1 MVIAIVDG
9 HATGRLL
16 VERLRREGLR
26 CVHVRSV
33 PDLPEFFVRGFRPD
47 DYEADLTYDGD
58 IGKLAARLE
67 DLGVEQVFAGME
79 SGVVLTDQLNNVLG
93 TPGNRIET
101 THARRDKSV
110 MAAVVSAAGL
120 AVPRGRIF
128 VSVDDAV
135 DWYRTSRLGAAVVKP
150 VQSGGTDNVRFC
162 GTVEEVREACGE
174 VLRARNVFGEPNTGV
189 LVQERVYGDEYYV
202 NTVSRHGLHRV
213 AEVWRYTKLVG
224 PAGAPI
230 YDYDEPVDPA
240 TPTAAAIRAFVG
252 DVLTALGIVNG
263 PAHTEVILTASHP
276 VLIETGAR
284 LGGGTNPGLVERI
297 CGMSQT
303 ALLVTAQTDAA
314 AFRAFDDRSGRWS
327 QHLRHVELI
336 NKHAGVL
343 RPLGWADRIRALRTF
358 ADLVTTG
365 TPGRHL
371 AETTD
376 LTSSPGYVYLAST
389 DASALLDDYARIRA
403 WEEEPFYTAAD

>member
-16 VERLRREGLR
+16 VERLRREGRR

-33 PDLPEFFVRGFRPD
+33 PDLPQFFVRGFRPD

-58 IGKLAARLE
+58 LGELAARLK
-67 DLGVEQVFAGME
+67 DFGVAQVLAGME

-93 TPGNRIET
+93 TPGNQIET
-101 THARRDKSV
+101 THARRDKSA
-110 MAAVVSAAGL
+110 MAAVVRAAGL
-120 AVPRGRIF
+120 AVPRGRTF

-162 GTVEEVREACGE
+162 GTAEEVRAACGE
-174 VLRARNVFGEPNTGV
+174 VFRARNIFGEPNTGV
-189 LVQERVYGDEYYV
+189 LVQERVHGDEYYV
-202 NTVSRHGLHRV
+202 NTVSRHGTHRV
-213 AEVWRYTKLVG
+213 AEMWRYTKRMG
-224 PAGAPI
+224 SAGAPI
-230 YDYDEPVDPA
+230 YDYDEPVDQA
-240 TPTAAAIRAFVG
+240 TPAAAAIRSYVG

-263 PAHTEVILTASHP
+263 PAHTELILAGSQP

-284 LGGGTNPGLVERI
+284 LGGGTNPALVERI
-297 CGMSQT
+297 GGMSQT
-303 ALLVTAQTDAA
+303 ALLVTTLTDAA

-336 NKHAGVL
+336 NRHGGVVRSL
-343 RPLGWADRIRALRTF
+343 AWADRIRALPTV
-358 ADLVTTG
+358 ADLVTTV
-365 TPGRHL
+365 TPGSRL
-371 AETTD
+371 AETND
-376 LTSSPGYVYLAST
+376 LTSSPGYLYLASA